1 MKDSVAVRSTLAL
14 LATLAA
20 VAAAAPLDAQRGAQ
34 TPRRPAL
41 AAAADTNDA
50 RAYLQFAAQNLT
62 GRPRDAADAYWWAYQ
77 LDPTSADAL
86 YGRHTALLMS
96 VPSRLVDYWNGER
109 RVVRSREVQAI
120 DSLYFRALT
129 MNPFMYRQ
137 HEHHVFRLYLRTW
150 AREDLDRGGG
160 HGVSEA
166 VINEWIN
173 DVMHH
178 GSPYMK
184 AREAYSQ
191 GRFPEALRLM
201 DEAHREARSRSR
213 SWLRAERARLLAH
226 TGNNPAALEDF
237 ASAIAEMRS
246 GDERDLVFVY
256 ESKALLEHAM
266 GMLHERMGN
275 TDAAREAYGRALTED
290 LSFYPAHVR
299 LGLLA
304 LVAGDTAT
312 AVGELDLAA
321 QAAGPDPSVHY
332 VYGAMLAQL
341 GRLDE
346 AAAQLSRAGELAPFY
361 PDPHFALGVVRDG
374 QGNLEGA
381 RAAYQAFLDRAARGH
396 RRRAV
401 AEQRIRDLGGS
412 PAAAAPTGGR

>member
-1 MKDSVAVRSTLAL
+1 MRSTLAL
-14 LATLAA
+14 VLTLAA
-20 VAAAAPLDAQRGAQ
+20 VAAAPPLQAQRDAQ

-41 AAAADTNDA
+41 ASADTNDA
-50 RAYLQFAAQNLT
+50 RAYLQFAAQNLN
-62 GRPRDAADAYWWAYQ
+62 GRPREAADAYWWAYQ
-77 LDPTSADAL
+77 LDPTSSDAL
-86 YGRHTALLMS
+86 YGRHAALLMS
-96 VPSRLVDYWNGER
+96 VPSRLVGYWNGER

-129 MNPFMYRQ
+129 MNPFMYRE

-150 AREDLDRGGG
+150 ARDVIDRSRGG
-160 HGVSEA
+160 HSVSEA

-173 DVMHH
+173 DVMHN

-191 GRFPEALRLM
+191 RRFPDALRLM
-201 DEAHREARSRSR
+201 DEAYREARSRSR

-226 TGNNPAALEDF
+226 TGNNPAALADF
-237 ASAIAEMRS
+237 ASAIADMRG
-246 GDERDLVFVY
+246 GDERELVFVY
-256 ESKALLEHAM
+256 ESKALLEHAV

-275 TDAAREAYGRALTED
+275 VDAAREAYGRALTED
-290 LSFYPAHVR
+290 LAFYPAHVR

-304 LVAGDTAT
+304 LAAGDTAT

-332 VYGAMLAQL
+332 TYGAVLAQL

-346 AAAQLSRAGELAPFY
+346 AAAQLTRASELAPFY
-361 PDPHFALGVVRDG
+361 ADPWFALGVVRDG
-374 QGNLEGA
+374 EANVDGA
-381 RAAYQAFLDRAARGH
+381 RQAYQAFLARAAASH
-396 RRRAV
+396 RRRAA
-401 AEQRIRDLGGS
+401 AEQRLRDLGAS
-412 PAAAAPTGGR
+412 PEPAGGR